1 MTTPAKRAE
10 QLAALPSLSHAL
22 SSLPQARS
30 LDHVALHHPTLAQR
44 GPESEAK
51 VAIRFLSFF
60 LHPLP
65 QQPTPIYAT
74 SPPVSAAVAR
84 VRSLAFLPPLLSL
97 SPTRD
102 AFCRPMHSNS
112 SPFPEGRRES

>member
-51 VAIRFLSFF
+51 LRKALSVNSQNSANGQNYNASIK
-60 LHPLP
+60 P
-65 QQPTPIYAT
+65 QSVQQNGCQGQNTALMM
-74 SPPVSAAVAR
+74 
-84 VRSLAFLPPLLSL
+84 RSKKI
-97 SPTRD
+97 TR
-102 AFCRPMHSNS
+102 N
-112 SPFPEGRRES
+112 

>member
-51 VAIRFLSFF
+51 VAIPFLSFF
-60 LHPLP
+60 LHDITICSLVSDHL
-65 QQPTPIYAT
+65 IY
-74 SPPVSAAVAR
+74 PEIR
-84 VRSLAFLPPLLSL
+84 ILSRFDTL
-97 SPTRD
+97 RIP
-102 AFCRPMHSNS
+102 A
-112 SPFPEGRRES
+112 